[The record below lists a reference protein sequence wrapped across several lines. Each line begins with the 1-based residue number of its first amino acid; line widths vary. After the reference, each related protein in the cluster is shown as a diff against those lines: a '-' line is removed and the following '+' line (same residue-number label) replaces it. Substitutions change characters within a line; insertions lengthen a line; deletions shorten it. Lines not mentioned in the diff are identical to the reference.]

1 MTSADLMRFFIILG
15 LGVLSFITFLVA
27 GTLIG
32 LMWLDSWSC
41 GNCARYPAGIYI
53 LGVLGLLLLASIGG
67 EASEASERWEKHAP
81 AFQARAREAAKWMRE
96 HWPILVAVLL
106 SILTIYVVMNW
117 WSIAHWWY
125 CLW

>member
-1 MTSADLMRFFIILG
+1 MTSADLMRFFIIVG

-53 LGVLGLLLLASIGG
+53 LGVLGLLLLSTIGG
-67 EASEASERWEKHAP
+67 EAGEASKHWEQHAP
-81 AFQARAREAAKWMRE
+81 AAQARAKEAAKWMRK
-96 HWPILVAVLL
+96 HWPIPVAVAM
-106 SILTIYVVMNW
+106 SIATFFIVINW
-117 WSIAHWWY
+117 WAIARWWY
-125 CLW
+125 CLF

>member
-32 LMWLDSWSC
+32 LMWLDSWNC
-41 GNCARYPAGIYI
+41 GQCARYPAGIYI
-53 LGVLGLLLLASIGG
+53 LGVLGVLLLASIGG
-67 EASEASERWEKHAP
+67 EAGEASKEWEKHAP
-81 AFQARAREAAKWMRE
+81 KVQKHAQEAAKWARAN
-96 HWPILVAVLL
+96 WPIPVAVVL
-106 SILTIYVVMNW
+106 SIVTIFVVMNW
-117 WSIAHWWY
+117 WTIATWWY

>member
-1 MTSADLMRFFIILG
+1 MTSADFMRFFIIFG

-41 GNCARYPAGIYI
+41 GSCARYPAGIYI

-67 EASEASERWEKHAP
+67 EAGEASKHWEQHAP
-81 AFQARAREAAKWMRE
+81 MVQKRVKEALEWMRKN
-96 HWPILVAVLL
+96 WPIPTVMVL
-106 SILTIYVVMNW
+106 SIVAIYLVMNW
-117 WSIAHWWY
+117 WEIVNWWY
-125 CLW
+125 CLF